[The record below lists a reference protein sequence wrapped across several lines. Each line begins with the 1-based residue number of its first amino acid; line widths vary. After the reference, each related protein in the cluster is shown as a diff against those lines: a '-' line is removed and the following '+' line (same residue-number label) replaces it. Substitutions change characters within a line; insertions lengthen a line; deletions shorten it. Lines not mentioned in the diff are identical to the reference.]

1 MATVRAAI
9 AALAGCLLVT
19 GCQLT
24 SGHPTTT
31 AAAAVELRRPRVV
44 DGDTFDATDADGRRV
59 RVRLIGV
66 DAPEIRHGAT
76 PAQCGAVQA
85 QQELRRLLATV
96 ASLQMVPDPNSVAV
110 DRYGRRLGYV
120 QIEAGDVAL
129 LLLRAGVVE
138 AWGPRG
144 AAAPTRL
151 SDYRAAQQ
159 VAQDAGAGSWR
170 TCGTLGR

>member
-1 MATVRAAI
+1 MVKLSQAQAR
-9 AALAGCLLVT
+9 ALALRAQGL
-19 GCQLT
+19 
-24 SGHPTTT
+24 
-31 AAAAVELRRPRVV
+31 AAPESFGSEPDAVLRAVE
-44 DGDTFDATDADGRRV
+44 
-59 RVRLIGV
+59 
-66 DAPEIRHGAT
+66 H
-76 PAQCGAVQA
+76 
-85 QQELRRLLATV
+85 
-96 ASLQMVPDPNSVAV
+96 
-110 DRYGRRLGYV
+110 LGYV
-120 QIEAGDVAL
+120 QIDAGDVAL

>member
-44 DGDTFDATDADGRRV
+44 DGDTFEATDADGRRV

-76 PAQCGAVQA
+76 PAQCGAVHA

-120 QIEAGDVAL
+120 QIDAGDVAL

>member
-1 MATVRAAI
+1 M
-9 AALAGCLLVT
+9 T

>member
-1 MATVRAAI
+1 MATMRAAI

-24 SGHPTTT
+24 AGHPTTT
-31 AAAAVELRRPRVV
+31 VAAAVELRRPRVV
-44 DGDTFDATDADGRRV
+44 DGDTFDATDADGQRV

-76 PAQCGAVQA
+76 SAQCGAVEA
-85 QQELRRLLATV
+85 QQELRRLLAGV
-96 ASLQMVPDPNSVAV
+96 ASLQMVLDANSVAV

-120 QIEAGDVAL
+120 HIDAGDVAL

-138 AWGPRG
+138 AWAPRG
-144 AAAPTRL
+144 AAPPTRM
-151 SDYRAAQQ
+151 SEYRAAQH
-159 VAQDAGAGSWR
+159 VAQSMGAGSWR